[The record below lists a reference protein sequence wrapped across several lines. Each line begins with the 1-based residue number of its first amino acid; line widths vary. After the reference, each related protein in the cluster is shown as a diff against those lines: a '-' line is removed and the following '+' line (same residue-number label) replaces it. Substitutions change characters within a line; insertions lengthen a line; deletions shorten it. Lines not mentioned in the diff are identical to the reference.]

1 MKLKSGDESRSLHCA
16 AGARPDEACGAQELR
31 VRERKKEPAAPV
43 GPAESSGMPKTRMT
57 GLHLG
62 ALEKK

>member
-1 MKLKSGDESRSLHCA
+1 MKLKSEDESRSPRCA
-16 AGARPDEACGAQELR
+16 AGARPDEACGAQEPR
-31 VRERKKEPAAPV
+31 VRGRKKKPAAPV
-43 GPAESSGMPKTRMT
+43 SPAESSGTPKTRMT

>member
-1 MKLKSGDESRSLHCA
+1 MKLKSEDESRSLHCA
-16 AGARPDEACGAQELR
+16 AGARPDEACGAQEPR
-31 VRERKKEPAAPV
+31 VRERKKKPAAPV
-43 GPAESSGMPKTRMT
+43 GMT